1 MSENRETVTGIRE
14 SGRVDIDAFERRVRE
29 EADGLKGR
37 LASGTF
43 DNRQATIGLE
53 YEFYAVESHSDRL
66 RRVPRSLLE
75 CLGFEREI
83 GLHNA
88 ELTSDV
94 HPYSGAGLSALKTG
108 AAAKIR
114 SLQHQAGEAG
124 LRFISDGM
132 WTIGPE
138 TNTAEGYLTEA
149 THEEGIS
156 LAINVSNAVRY
167 HGFGS
172 VDEHTPVNGTVAL
185 PGATVEA
192 ETAGPVSLT
201 TSIQPHVQPRRAAD
215 LPAYHNNALR
225 VAGPLLAVAANSP
238 FLPPELYDDGALTRR
253 LLLEDTH
260 AETRVPLY
268 EGLMNPERGDPKVR
282 FPEDIDT
289 PVEAVDRIAAD
300 PVIVPALIEGG
311 ERFDDEFVH
320 FRHKH
325 GSYWR
330 WVRPV
335 FDGPS
340 AADASARIEFRPL
353 PGQPTLPDTIALVA
367 AVAGLL
373 TALSIGDHPA
383 TDLSW
388 AVARENFY
396 AAVEDGLSADM
407 EWITASGD
415 RTAET
420 ERLYEDLFDLAVT
433 GLEARGLTASEATAR
448 IWPLRNR
455 VDAGI
460 TPAGWKREA
469 VRRSLDAGA
478 SPGDAVRDAQRAY
491 IREQRKRFYDGSL
504 VDWSAG

>member
-29 EADGLKGR
+29 EADGLKER

-53 YEFYAVESHSDRL
+53 YEFYAVESDSYRL

-88 ELTSDV
+88 ELTSGV
-94 HPYSGAGLSALKTG
+94 HPCSGAGLSALKLGTE
-108 AAAKIR
+108 AKIR
-114 SLQHQAGEAG
+114 SFQRQASEADI
-124 LRFISDGM
+124 RFVSDGM
-132 WTIGPE
+132 WTIGPA
-138 TNTAEGYLTEA
+138 TNTTEGYLTEA

-167 HGFGS
+167 HGFAS
-172 VDEHTPVNGTVAL
+172 VDEHTPVAGTVAL
-185 PGATVEA
+185 PGATIEA
-192 ETAGPVSLT
+192 DTAGPVSLT
-201 TSIQPHVQPRRAAD
+201 ASIQPHVQPRRAAD

-225 VAGPLLAVAANSP
+225 VAGPVLAIAVNSP
-238 FLPPELYDDGALTRR
+238 FLPPDLYDDGALTRR

-268 EGLMNPERGDPKVR
+268 EGLMNPKRGEPKVR

-289 PVEAVDRIAAD
+289 AAEAVDRIAAD
-300 PVIVPALIEGG
+300 AVIVPALIEGG
-311 ERFDDEFVH
+311 ERFDDAFVH

-373 TALSIGDHPA
+373 TGLSVTDHPV
-383 TDLSW
+383 TDLPW

-396 AAVEDGLSADM
+396 AAVEDGLSADL

-415 RTAET
+415 RTSET
-420 ERLYEDLFDLAVT
+420 GRLYEDLFDVAVA
-433 GLEARGLTASEATAR
+433 GLEARGLTADEATAR
-448 IWPLRNR
+448 LRPLRDR

-460 TPAGWKREA
+460 TPARWKREA

-478 SPGDAVRDAQRAY
+478 PPDDAVRDAQRAY
-491 IREQRKRFYDGSL
+491 IREQGERFYDGSL
-504 VDWSAG
+504 VDWPAG